1 MNAYI
6 DTDVLTAY
14 YYPEPLSRAVEQQ
27 LTALSQP
34 VISTLTEVEL
44 CSVIAKK
51 VRQREIKRVHA
62 ERLLGQFLI
71 HRDSGFYSVVP
82 LQTEHFR
89 LARDWL
95 ATLSTT
101 LRTQDA
107 LHLAV
112 AVVAKLPLMTADRS
126 FASAATKLG
135 ARIIAVK

>member
-1 MNAYI
+1 MSAYI
-6 DTDVLTAY
+6 DTDVLAAY
-14 YYPEPLSRAVEQQ
+14 YCPEPLSRVVERQ

-51 VRQREIKRVHA
+51 VRQREIKREYA
-62 ERLLGQFLI
+62 ERLLAQFLI
-71 HRDSGFYSVVP
+71 HRDSGFYSVIPV
-82 LQTEHFR
+82 QTEHFR
-89 LARDWL
+89 LARGWI
-95 ATLSTT
+95 AALSTP

-135 ARIIAVK
+135 ARILAVK

>member
-1 MNAYI
+1 VSAYI
-6 DTDVLTAY
+6 DTDVLAAY
-14 YYPEPLSRAVEQQ
+14 YYPEPLSRTVERQ

-51 VRQREIKRVHA
+51 VRQKETKREYA
-62 ERLLGQFLI
+62 ERLLAQFLI
-71 HRDSGFYSVVP
+71 HRDSGFYNVIPV
-82 LQTEHFR
+82 QTEHFR
-89 LARDWL
+89 LARDWI
-95 ATLSTT
+95 ATLSTP

-112 AVVAKLPLMTADRS
+112 AVVAELPLITADRG

-135 ARIIAVK
+135 AKVIVIR